1 MRRRFTTW
9 AHVTSPE
16 SVNASDIA
24 TRLRARAAEIEDA
37 LVSRIRSIEPDAPG
51 MGDVHYEEAQRRAV
65 VAVLDSALASIEHR
79 AESAPAVPSEA
90 LTHARRAARSGV
102 ELATIIR
109 RYGAANAEFTDF
121 ITQEV
126 FHGSPVDPGTILR
139 RIQRAQAH
147 SADRLIATISDEYRT
162 ETHRVG
168 RSLEQRQMARIR
180 RLLAGDCADLTRI
193 GYDLDAWHVALVG
206 MGLGVGQ
213 ALRGVAAGL
222 DSRLLCIACDG
233 QEGVWGWLGGKRNV
247 VQADIARMLRIRWP
261 SGVSLAL
268 GTLANGLAGW
278 RETHSQAQDA
288 SLVSLYRPQVLTLY
302 SDVALL
308 VPWLRDESRGRWLIR
323 TYLSPLDNGGPPNIT
338 LRATLRAY
346 FDAGRNSS
354 VAGNTLKVSRRTIRN
369 RMTLVR
375 QRLGS
380 LVDDRQ
386 AELELALRLAEVV
399 TDRSFDGA

>member
-1 MRRRFTTW
+1 MSRTCRHIPET
-9 AHVTSPE
+9 AH
-16 SVNASDIA
+16 
-24 TRLRARAAEIEDA
+24 
-37 LVSRIRSIEPDAPG
+37 
-51 MGDVHYEEAQRRAV
+51 
-65 VAVLDSALASIEHR
+65 
-79 AESAPAVPSEA
+79 
-90 LTHARRAARSGV
+90 
-102 ELATIIR
+102 
-109 RYGAANAEFTDF
+109 
-121 ITQEV
+121 
-126 FHGSPVDPGTILR
+126 
-139 RIQRAQAH
+139 
-147 SADRLIATISDEYRT
+147 
-162 ETHRVG
+162 
-168 RSLEQRQMARIR
+168 
-180 RLLAGDCADLTRI
+180 
-193 GYDLDAWHVALVG
+193 
-206 MGLGVGQ
+206 
-213 ALRGVAAGL
+213 
-222 DSRLLCIACDG
+222 
-233 QEGVWGWLGGKRNV
+233 
-247 VQADIARMLRIRWP
+247 
-261 SGVSLAL
+261 
-268 GTLANGLAGW
+268 ANGLAGW

-369 RMTLVR
+369 RMMLVR